1 MYRLR
6 CKYWLPH
13 LVSGEIGS
21 EMLGTDALEV
31 LDVVLVCSSQQE
43 VALVSQILE
52 PAAVD
57 KLDHVPDRAEVNVLD
72 VDLVALALPH
82 IVLEHSPEDSG
93 TGAQNGLTIN
103 VKNT

>member
-1 MYRLR
+1 MYNSET
-6 CKYWLPH
+6 CQTPH
-13 LVSGEIGS
+13 LVSGEVGRQ
-21 EMLGTDALEV
+21 MLGADALEV
-31 LDVVLVCSSQQE
+31 PDVILVSSGQQE

-82 IVLEHSPEDSG
+82 VVLEHGPEHSG
-93 TGAQNGLTIN
+93 PSAQNGLTVIE
-103 VKNT
+103 